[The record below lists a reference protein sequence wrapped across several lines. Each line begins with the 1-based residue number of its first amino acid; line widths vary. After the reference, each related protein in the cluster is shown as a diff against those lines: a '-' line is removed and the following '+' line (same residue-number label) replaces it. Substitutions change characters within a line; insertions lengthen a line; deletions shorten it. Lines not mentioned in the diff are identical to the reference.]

1 MGFLCI
7 DRAPALAGPL
17 RCPPLPFAPT
27 RFCPVFRLL
36 FNLLKA
42 LIFLAFLTIAAAA
55 GGLWWYSGQALSLG
69 ADAVD
74 FTVNPGSSMRAA
86 ARQAA
91 QVLPVHA
98 DLLVLLARVQGR
110 DTQIKAGSYEIENG
124 ITPLALIDKL
134 TRGDVTMQELSIP
147 EGWTFRQFRAAL
159 DAHAGVQH
167 ATQGMSDAAVLAQ
180 VAATTTGAAEGGAA
194 ARATSGATSAA
205 TPGAS
210 AASGNAAA
218 QIASA
223 SAGAVPTH
231 PEGWFFPDTY
241 LFAKGSKDID
251 ILRRAHRAMKKR
263 LAAEWERRAP
273 GVPYANAYEALIMAS
288 IVEKETGQANERPQI
303 AGVFVN
309 RLRRGM
315 LLQTDPTIIYG
326 LGETFDG
333 NLRKRDL
340 QTDGPYNTYTR
351 GGLPPTPIALPGLAA
366 IQAALKPAP
375 TQALFFVARGDGSH
389 EFSATLDAH
398 NRAVNKYQRGGR

>member
-1 MGFLCI
+1 
-7 DRAPALAGPL
+7 
-17 RCPPLPFAPT
+17 
-27 RFCPVFRLL
+27 
-36 FNLLKA
+36 
-42 LIFLAFLTIAAAA
+42 
-55 GGLWWYSGQALSLG
+55 
-69 ADAVD
+69 
-74 FTVNPGSSMRAA
+74 MRAA

-98 DLLVLLARVQGR
+98 DLLVLLARLQGR

-159 DAHAGVQH
+159 DAHAGVLH
-167 ATQGMSDAAVLAQ
+167 TTAGISDAAVLAQ
-180 VAATTTGAAEGGAA
+180 VTAGAAGQSATASTTATGTGAA
-194 ARATSGATSAA
+194 
-205 TPGAS
+205 
-210 AASGNAAA
+210 
-218 QIASA
+218 
-223 SAGAVPTH
+223 PTH

-273 GVPYANAYEALIMAS
+273 GVPYASAYEALIMAS
-288 IVEKETGQANERPQI
+288 IVEKETGQAKERPQI

-366 IQAALKPAP
+366 IQAALKPAS

-398 NRAVNKYQRGGR
+398 NRAVNKYQRGR